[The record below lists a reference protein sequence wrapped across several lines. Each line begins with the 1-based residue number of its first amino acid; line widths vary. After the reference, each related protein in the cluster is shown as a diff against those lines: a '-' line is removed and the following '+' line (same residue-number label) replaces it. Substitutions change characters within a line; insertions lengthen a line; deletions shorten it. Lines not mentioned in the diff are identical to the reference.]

1 MLYKIYSK
9 IKGLIWQSLKRL
21 KDESKGV
28 CAMGGKQGKNN
39 GAVVVGALILGFLLL
54 KSIVDRQT
62 QIYRCPT
69 CGLVI
74 QKNTQT
80 CPRCYTEL
88 NWLGVP

>member
-1 MLYKIYSK
+1 MLLKVYSK
-9 IKGLIWQSLKRL
+9 TKKLIRQALSRL
-21 KDESKGV
+21 K
-28 CAMGGKQGKNN
+28 GKYMSGRQERNN

-62 QIYRCPT
+62 QIYRCPS

-74 QKNTQT
+74 QRNTPI

-88 NWLGVP
+88 DWLGVS